1 MGFLA
6 WQPLR
11 TSRIQDLIHSRWEA
25 LPDLILEMIHHQE
38 LSGIPF
44 FLIQITPEKSTWVYP
59 IRIKNWILSKF
70 MPVNSHGELFKR
82 RRA

>member
-1 MGFLA
+1 MLLKMSCKLKLRRSGKVACKKEGKNLA
-6 WQPLR
+6 AFKRAQ
-11 TSRIQDLIHSRWEA
+11 A
-25 LPDLILEMIHHQE
+25 
-38 LSGIPF
+38 
-44 FLIQITPEKSTWVYP
+44 VYP